1 MPRPAADM
9 SGRTVLIT
17 GASSGIGEAGA
28 KALAAAGARVVMVAR
43 DAERG
48 ERALAHVHE
57 AADNGGSAELLLADL
72 SSQRQLRDLAAQALE
87 RYERLDVLVNNA
99 GAFNG
104 RRTLT
109 EDGLETTFAVNHLAP
124 FLLTNLLL
132 DRLRASEPARIV
144 TVSSGAHGGGTIAF
158 DDLGGEGRYSGWRAY
173 NQSKLAN
180 ILFTVALARR
190 LEGSGVTANCLHPG
204 VVATNFGKRSGSTLL
219 GIGVRLIR
227 PGMRSAAKGAET
239 LVYLASSPE
248 VADVSGA
255 YYQDCAPAPTTS
267 EARDEAVA
275 ERLWAVSEELT
286 GLDKAPG

>member
-1 MPRPAADM
+1 MPRPADDM

-48 ERALAHVHE
+48 ERALAHVSD
-57 AADNGGSAELLLADL
+57 AAGNGGSAELLLADL
-72 SSQRQLRDLAAQALE
+72 SSQRQLRDLAAQVLE
-87 RYERLDVLVNNA
+87 RYEPIDVLVNNA

-132 DRLRASEPARIV
+132 NRLRASEPARIV

-158 DDLGGEGRYSGWRAY
+158 DDLGGEARYSGWRAY

-180 ILFTVALARR
+180 ILFTVALAQER
-190 LEGSGVTANCLHPG
+190 LKP
-204 VVATNFGKRSGSTLL
+204 
-219 GIGVRLIR
+219 R
-227 PGMRSAAKGAET
+227 PGGRA
-239 LVYLASSPE
+239 
-248 VADVSGA
+248 
-255 YYQDCAPAPTTS
+255 
-267 EARDEAVA
+267 DEAKRYGE
-275 ERLWAVSEELT
+275 ERENHQWCGHHERAFMGFVGRASRLSQISVFRL
-286 GLDKAPG
+286 GGFF